1 MDITLKPEKLIV
13 LLHWLLTVREKR
25 NITKLS
31 PNSSLA
37 GLRVLF
43 SSSQTRLPARLPAR
57 PLPLPAHQPAQPPA
71 HNKILLLNTLT
82 KPNLIK

>member
-13 LLHWLLTVREKR
+13 LLHWLLTVRDKW

-43 SSSQTRLPARLPAR
+43 SSSPTRLPAR

-71 HNKILLLNTLT
+71 HNKNLLLNTLSKSNNLT
-82 KPNLIK
+82 NLI